1 MKRNLKEELMKK
13 TLERRN
19 ELIEKKFNDILEI
32 EIPNALNKGK
42 SFVIVEFDENYE
54 SVIDLVA
61 QKLLNE
67 TDLEVTTILPSI
79 DYCSLKETNK
89 IKISW
94 EDNTNSIIIK

>member
-32 EIPNALNKGK
+32 EIPSALNKGK
-42 SFVIVEFDENYE
+42 SFAIVEFDENYE
-54 SVIDLVA
+54 SVIDLVV

-79 DYCSLKETNK
+79 DYYSSKETNK